1 MLANIWAVKFR
12 LNKWSFVVP
21 LILAVLRN
29 PRNSMTTSLRHVKIG
44 YVHGVKKG
52 KNRKE

>member
-1 MLANIWAVKFR
+1 MFTNIWAVKYR

-29 PRNSMTTSLRHVKIG
+29 PRNSTTTSFRHVQIS

-52 KNRKE
+52 KK